1 MKSTGKSR
9 KSAEDTKDGTVDNM
23 ALKSRVCRLVVSV
36 GGGGPGPCEVWHLL
50 KPHPDKLLMWPEA
63 SARDQA
69 SGSIWQVLDEQW
81 LTGYNVEVK
90 ENGESEEKV
99 RSSTLKA
106 FKCWRHQQ
114 AEDSLLVLCSFG
126 PVHVF
131 GSCQLSQIK
140 LFQSQKLLLRLCCLI
155 WTSVGTLL
163 ITTSFACKSR
173 SRRACLRHITYEA
186 PGSPAF
192 LKRSVRVFVNVQ
204 MSRRIFLK
212 CKQKANVEWREMF
225 GQMSP

>member
-1 MKSTGKSR
+1 MKSTGKST
-9 KSAEDTKDGTVDNM
+9 EDTKDGSVDNV

-50 KPHPDKLLMWPEA
+50 KPHPDKLLMLPEA

-99 RSSTLKA
+99 RSSTIKA
-106 FKCWRHQQ
+106 FKCWRHQK
-114 AEDSLLVLCSFG
+114 AEHSLLVLCSFG
-126 PVHVF
+126 PVHAF

-140 LFQSQKLLLRLCCLI
+140 LFPITKAAAE
-155 WTSVGTLL
+155 TLL
-163 ITTSFACKSR
+163 SYLNFCRHSAHHHLL
-173 SRRACLRHITYEA
+173 CLQVTVTPR
-186 PGSPAF
+186 PS
-192 LKRSVRVFVNVQ
+192 
-204 MSRRIFLK
+204 
-212 CKQKANVEWREMF
+212 
-225 GQMSP
+225 